1 MCTVKLAA
9 KIMRAQMGYHD
20 NKRIRKQHSA
30 GGVTVQ
36 EFRYV
41 DDGDE
46 MHLLN
51 LYRPE
56 GNDGKLP
63 LVFDI
68 HGGAW
73 VYGDKELNRLYCEY
87 LAARGVAVVGMSY
100 RLLPDTDLVGQVADV
115 FAAAEFVRAHA
126 EEWGVDCDCV
136 MLTGDSAGA
145 HLSVLS
151 YCVGQNP
158 ALGKLYGVGE
168 LPLGVKCMVL
178 SHGVCEVHK
187 LLLDKNGTPVGA
199 ATGAQRLM
207 DKMMFGKRA
216 RRSPFYGKSALSE
229 VEGGVEF
236 PPVMVIGCDRDIYLQ
251 HTLILRDFFAKRA
264 PQFLFHFV
272 EGEAGRRLGHVY
284 NIMRPEWEESRTV
297 NDLSL
302 RFFLGCADDGG
313 YADDGGHADD
323 GE

>member
-1 MCTVKLAA
+1 MSMVKLAA

-20 NKRIRKQHSA
+20 GKRIATQRSA
-30 GGVTVQ
+30 GGVTVR

-56 GNDGKLP
+56 GVDGKLP

-87 LAARGVAVVGMSY
+87 IAAQGFAVVGISY
-100 RLLPDTDLVGQVADV
+100 RLLPDTDLGGQIADV
-115 FAAAEFVRAHA
+115 FAAAAFTRAHA
-126 EEWGVDCDCV
+126 EEWGADCDEV

-145 HLSVLS
+145 HLSALS

-158 ALGKLYGVGE
+158 ALGELYGVGE

-187 LLLDKNGTPVGA
+187 LLLDKNGKPVA
-199 ATGAQRLM
+199 AAAGAQRLM
-207 DKMMFGKRA
+207 DKMMFGKKPKS
-216 RRSPFYGKSALSE
+216 SPFYAKSALSE
-229 VEGGVEF
+229 VADGVEF
-236 PPVMVIGCDRDIYLQ
+236 PPVMLIGCDRDIYLQ
-251 HTLILRDFFAKRA
+251 HTLILREFFAKRA
-264 PQFLFHFV
+264 PRLLFHFV
-272 EGEAGRRLGHVY
+272 EGDAGKRLGHVY
-284 NIMRPEWEESRTV
+284 NIMRPEWEESERA
-297 NDLSL
+297 NELSL
-302 RFFLGCADDGG
+302 HFFRT
-313 YADDGGHADD
+313 HADD
-323 GE
+323 